1 MAMWLSQVHKKQLVH
16 WTSCKCTMLHQLIFA
31 NKIYLL
37 CCPLI
42 LEHNKAMHITALTE
56 RRCTLH
62 VWRRYRAHLLSSMES
77 FSQGRFVY
85 SVTIQWAHPQL
96 VHHVPTNHNAN
107 IQWAHPQL
115 VHHVPTNH
123 NANIRPRLIPHCSWL
138 VSHGRNSKPFPL
150 ARPRRVNPKLPFRW
164 FQCQSDVLLRFPH
177 CWSPIL
183 NHWDSTSYWRGW

>member
-1 MAMWLSQVHKKQLVH
+1 MWLSQVHKKQLVH

-85 SVTIQWAHPQL
+85 SVPHPVSPPTACPPCAYQPQRKHPVSPPTACPSCALPTTTQTFDQDWFHTAVDSWA
-96 VHHVPTNHNAN
+96 TAG
-107 IQWAHPQL
+107 I
-115 VHHVPTNH
+115 
-123 NANIRPRLIPHCSWL
+123 
-138 VSHGRNSKPFPL
+138 VSHS
-150 ARPRRVNPKLPFRW
+150 
-164 FQCQSDVLLRFPH
+164 H
-177 CWSPIL
+177 
-183 NHWDSTSYWRGW
+183 